1 MTNGLKFK
9 RRAAK
14 SGAARSIVVF
24 VHGYGADGGDLL
36 GLADVLAPHLPD
48 TMFYAPDAPQACA
61 GNAFGYQWFP
71 IPWLDGSSEVAA
83 AEGLAVAADALN
95 AFLDACLAEAGL
107 TDADL
112 ALVGFSQGAMMSLH
126 VAPRRAQAVAAVVA
140 ISGRLLAPEALAGAL
155 VVRPPVLLIHGDQ
168 DPVVP
173 FDSMAAAGDVL
184 VENGFETY
192 GHVMRGTGHGI
203 ANDGL
208 SAALG
213 FLNDR
218 LAHPAGHSP

>member
-1 MTNGLKFK
+1 MTTLKFA
-9 RRAAK
+9 RRVAK
-14 SGAARSIVVF
+14 SGVTKSIVVF
-24 VHGYGADGGDLL
+24 VHGYGADGADLL

-61 GNAFGYQWFP
+61 GNPFGFQWFP
-71 IPWLDGSSEVAA
+71 IPRFDGSSEADAA
-83 AEGLAVAADALN
+83 AGIAAAAATLN
-95 AFLDACLAEAGL
+95 EFLDACLAEAGL

-112 ALVGFSQGAMMSLH
+112 ALVGFSQGAMMSMH
-126 VAPRRAQAVAAVVA
+126 IAPRRANAVAGVVA
-140 ISGRLLAPEALAGAL
+140 ISGRLLEPDALAAAIR
-155 VVRPPVLLIHGDQ
+155 VKPPILLIHGDQ

-173 FDSMAAAGDVL
+173 FDSMEEAGGVL
-184 VENGFETY
+184 VANGFEVY

-213 FLNDR
+213 FLTKN
-218 LAHPAGHSP
+218 LPGGEG

>member
-1 MTNGLKFK
+1 MTDGLKFA

-14 SGAARSIVVF
+14 SGKARSIVVF
-24 VHGYGADGGDLL
+24 VHGYGADGADLL

-48 TMFYAPDAPQACA
+48 TIFYAPDAPQACK
-61 GNAFGYQWFP
+61 GNSFGFQWFP
-71 IPWLDGSSEVAA
+71 IPWMDGSSEAA
-83 AEGLAVAADALN
+83 AAAGLAQSSEALN
-95 AFLDACLAEAGL
+95 GFLDACLAEAGL
-107 TDADL
+107 SDADM

-126 VAPRRAQAVAAVVA
+126 IAPRRKNPVACVVA
-140 ISGRLLAPEALAGAL
+140 ISGRLLQPEALSAEMT
-155 VVRPPVLLIHGDQ
+155 VKIPVLLVHGDQ

-173 FDSMAAAGDVL
+173 FASMKAAGDVL

-192 GHVMRGTGHGI
+192 AHVMRGTGHGI

-213 FLNDR
+213 FLTERLPKADR
-218 LAHPAGHSP
+218 